1 MNISVKKDAL
11 EDENSLLKHEEL
23 YQYYQSSV
31 QNNNFLHAELD
42 QTKTEKKDLQ
52 TELDKIKREKSEL
65 ESGLKKRCKKK
76 NNQNKAK
83 EKYKFADLNKE
94 VPESEENYD
103 FEPTI
108 PVKNRFEG
116 LNILTSQSSDTS
128 NLYTNSNNNIVA
140 PVKYITGINDKVLTQ
155 PHSLVLPHL
164 PGLIQA
170 PQTSKISSITRPS
183 ASSSILKVSN
193 ASTSQK
199 NVTAKTPPK
208 T

>member
-31 QNNNFLHAELD
+31 QNNNFLYAELD

-94 VPESEENYD
+94 SEENYD

-116 LNILTSQSSDTS
+116 LNNFPIF
-128 NLYTNSNNNIVA
+128 V
-140 PVKYITGINDKVLTQ
+140 
-155 PHSLVLPHL
+155 HF
-164 PGLIQA
+164 
-170 PQTSKISSITRPS
+170 
-183 ASSSILKVSN
+183 
-193 ASTSQK
+193 
-199 NVTAKTPPK
+199 
-208 T
+208 